1 MAPVI
6 LRHTLGVYMQPYQQ
20 ASQEIQRQGEMPIR
34 AAKAGA
40 GLALGAAS
48 SFAGSQIFQRIAP
61 FLSQYIPQN
70 IARKGFEKIDP
81 RFGEFFDLAEK
92 HGQTFESAKQF
103 IADKASEAMGEQ
115 ETKDDRNIIQKYSPE
130 LFQTLEWF
138 IKQGFSPA
146 QAAIDMRLTEDSKVL
161 NLISQMEKDYKQDW
175 PSIVES
181 VFGQAGVQKK
191 PSMDIAEAGNAQ
203 MMSGQRSGNMFNQA
217 LVNKVQKALSS

>member
-1 MAPVI
+1 
-6 LRHTLGVYMQPYQQ
+6 MQPYQQ

-40 GLALGAAS
+40 GLALG
-48 SFAGSQIFQRIAP
+48 FAGSQIFQRVAP

-70 IARKGFEKIDP
+70 IARKGIEKIDP

-92 HGQTFESAKQF
+92 HGQTFEAAKQF

-115 ETKDDRNIIQKYSPE
+115 ETKDDRNVIQKYSPE
-130 LFQTLEWF
+130 IFQTLEWL

-146 QAAIDMRLTEDSKVL
+146 QAAIDMRSHEDNKVK

-181 VFGQAGVQKK
+181 VFGQAGVQKPAQQQQK
-191 PSMDIAEAGNAQ
+191 GGMSDQDLIAKLQ
-203 MMSGQRSGNMFNQA
+203 QA
-217 LVNKVQKALSS
+217 LSL